1 MTNKIMNV
9 MLAGVALAMLT
20 AAPALALCPTCTL
33 TANALVPNVFTNNV
47 FTNNVLS
54 TNSLT
59 TNSITTNTTSAQPT
73 NSAGAL
79 GRVVAVELPR
89 R

>member
-1 MTNKIMNV
+1 MTNKTMNG

-20 AAPALALCPTCTL
+20 AAPALAQCPTCGLPTL
-33 TANALVPNVFTNNV
+33 NALVPNVLAK
-47 FTNNVLS
+47 NVLA
-54 TNSLT
+54 TG
-59 TNSITTNTTSAQPT
+59 AQPA

>member
-1 MTNKIMNV
+1 MEIWMTSKTMNV

-20 AAPALALCPTCTL
+20 AAPALADCPTCLL
-33 TANALVPNVFTNNV
+33 TANALVPNML
-47 FTNNVLS
+47 TNNVLS
-54 TNSLT
+54 TNS
-59 TNSITTNTTSAQPT
+59 ITTNRLAVNAQPT